1 MIRNIKT
8 RHMILGLLCAMYFI
22 AYVDRVNIAV
32 AAPFIAK
39 EFNLSPTELGFIFS
53 AFAYPYLVM
62 QILGGWLADRFGPKK
77 ILLILSLIWGL
88 ATLLTG
94 FIGGLITLVIMR
106 VLLGVGEG
114 GAFPTATRAM
124 TSWMPKSS
132 RGFAQGITHSFSRLG
147 GAITPPIVLAIVYY
161 AGWREA
167 FIVLGV
173 ISLIWSLA
181 YLLLFTDTPHQHK
194 TITPAE
200 IEEIGEPARKNK
212 ASGKTPWK
220 DMISK
225 MWLVTFVDF
234 CYGWSLWVFLTWLP
248 SYLKDDRGFDLKAM
262 ALFTTLPLLAGVIG
276 DTLGGVISDK
286 LYIRT
291 KRLRFARVSVLS
303 LGLFLAFLC
312 IMPMIFIRDPL
323 IAIVLI
329 SACFFFLELTN
340 PVLWSL
346 PMDIAGKYAG
356 TAGGMMNSGFGLAG
370 AISPVVFGFLIQTTG
385 SYTLPFL
392 ISGGLLLVGAIAA
405 LMIDPNRAV
414 REIVDKPAD
423 YQYKSRATPA
433 FALGIS
439 SGHKR

>member
-1 MIRNIKT
+1 
-8 RHMILGLLCAMYFI
+8 MILGLLCAMYFI

-62 QILGGWLADRFGPKK
+62 QILGGWLADKFGPKK

-94 FIGGLITLVIMR
+94 FIGGLLALVIMR

-114 GAFPTATRAM
+114 GAFPTATRAL

-167 FIVLGV
+167 FIVLGT
-173 ISLIWSLA
+173 ISLLWSLA
-181 YLLLFTDTPHQHK
+181 YLLFFTDTPHQHK

-200 IEEIGEPARKNK
+200 IEEIGEPVRKIN

-262 ALFTTLPLLAGVIG
+262 ALFTTLPLLAGVHG
-276 DTLGGVISDK
+276 ATLGGVISDK
-286 LYIRT
+286 QYIRS

-303 LGLFLAFLC
+303 LGLFMAFLC

-323 IAIVLI
+323 IAIILI

-385 SYTLPFL
+385 NYTLPFL

-405 LMIDPNRAV
+405 LMIDPNRTV
-414 REIVDKPAD
+414 NDTVPQPAD
-423 YQYKSRATPA
+423 FQFKARPAPA
-433 FALGIS
+433 FVLGVS
-439 SGHKR
+439 SVHKR

>member
-32 AAPFIAK
+32 AAPFIAE

-94 FIGGLITLVIMR
+94 FIGGLMALVIMR

-147 GAITPPIVLAIVYY
+147 GAITPPVVLAIVYY

-167 FIVLGV
+167 FIVLGA
-173 ISLIWSLA
+173 ISLLWTLA

-200 IEEIGEPARKNK
+200 LEEIGEPARKNK

-385 SYTLPFL
+385 NYTLPFL
-392 ISGGLLLVGAIAA
+392 ISGGLLLIGAIAA
-405 LMIDPNRAV
+405 LMIDPNRTVNDAAT
-414 REIVDKPAD
+414 KPAD
-423 YQYKSRATPA
+423 FQFKARPAPA
-433 FALGIS
+433 FALGVS
-439 SGHKR
+439 SSHKR

>member
-1 MIRNIKT
+1 
-8 RHMILGLLCAMYFI
+8 
-22 AYVDRVNIAV
+22 
-32 AAPFIAK
+32 
-39 EFNLSPTELGFIFS
+39 
-53 AFAYPYLVM
+53 
-62 QILGGWLADRFGPKK
+62 
-77 ILLILSLIWGL
+77 
-88 ATLLTG
+88 
-94 FIGGLITLVIMR
+94 
-106 VLLGVGEG
+106 
-114 GAFPTATRAM
+114 
-124 TSWMPKSS
+124 
-132 RGFAQGITHSFSRLG
+132 
-147 GAITPPIVLAIVYY
+147 
-161 AGWREA
+161 
-167 FIVLGV
+167 
-173 ISLIWSLA
+173 
-181 YLLLFTDTPHQHK
+181 
-194 TITPAE
+194 
-200 IEEIGEPARKNK
+200 
-212 ASGKTPWK
+212 
-220 DMISK
+220 MISK

-370 AISPVVFGFLIQTTG
+370 QFHPW
-385 SYTLPFL
+385 
-392 ISGGLLLVGAIAA
+392 
-405 LMIDPNRAV
+405 
-414 REIVDKPAD
+414 
-423 YQYKSRATPA
+423 
-433 FALGIS
+433 S
-439 SGHKR
+439 SGS